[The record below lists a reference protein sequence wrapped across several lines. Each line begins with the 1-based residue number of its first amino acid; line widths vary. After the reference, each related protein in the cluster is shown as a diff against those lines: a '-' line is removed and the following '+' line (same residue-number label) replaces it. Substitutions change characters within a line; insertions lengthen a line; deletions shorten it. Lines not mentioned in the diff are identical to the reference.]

1 MRNENVSKEN
11 VTQVSGKLQKS
22 VIEVQQKYGDILNLP
37 HHVSE
42 THPPMPIADR
52 AAQFAPFAALTGH
65 GAAIAETAR
74 LTEDRLELDESQK
87 AVLDQ
92 KLTNI
97 MHSAGEILVDVE
109 YFVRDERKSG
119 GRYEHV
125 SGRIMKVD
133 MYRQIILLGD
143 ESGRCIAEIPVDDV
157 YDINEILL

>member
-1 MRNENVSKEN
+1 M
-11 VTQVSGKLQKS
+11 
-22 VIEVQQKYGDILNLP
+22 YDMP
-37 HHVSE
+37 HHVSDR
-42 THPPMPIADR
+42 HSHMSIHDR

-74 LTEDRLELDESQK
+74 LTEDKLELDESQK
-87 AVLDQ
+87 EVLDQ

-97 MHSAGEILVDVE
+97 MHSADEISVDVE

-125 SGRIMKVD
+125 SGRIKKID
-133 MYRQIILLGD
+133 MYRHMILMED
-143 ESGRCIAEIPVDDV
+143 EKRRCIVEIPVDDV